1 MRLPVRTIIFI
12 LASCAISLLGLGCG
26 SEIGDSCE
34 SSVDCS
40 PDGDRLCDLS
50 ESSPGGYCTVRGCDY
65 DSCPDDAVCVRFYS
79 TSFPDQTCDPAAE
92 DISRDDCLP
101 GDACTLRG
109 TCAPRQSEVRFC
121 MKRCSSGGDCRGDYE
136 CRNRELMIE
145 HGGEPVLAPG
155 RELGDN
161 PPRFCAVAP

>member
-12 LASCAISLLGLGCG
+12 LALCTTALLGPGCG

-34 SSVDCS
+34 TSLDCS
-40 PDGDRLCDLS
+40 PNGDRLCDVS

-65 DSCPDDAVCVRFYS
+65 DSCPEDAVCVRFFS
-79 TSFPDQTCDPAAE
+79 TSFPDQICDPATE
-92 DISRDDCLP
+92 DLSSDDCLP
-101 GDACTLRG
+101 SDECTLRG
-109 TCAPRQSEVRFC
+109 TCAPRMSEIRFC
-121 MKRCSSGGDCRGDYE
+121 MKRCGGGDDCRGGYE
-136 CRNRELMIE
+136 CRNRDLMIE
-145 HGGEPVLAPG
+145 HGGEPVLAPD